1 MTLARMFLLSV
12 RVWMGRR
19 LLPAMENAHPL
30 EQVAQRGTTSQQKG
44 LQAAGESSPGPF
56 TVVGAL

>member
-1 MTLARMFLLSV
+1 
-12 RVWMGRR
+12 MGRR
-19 LLPAMENAHPL
+19 LLPAMKNAHPL